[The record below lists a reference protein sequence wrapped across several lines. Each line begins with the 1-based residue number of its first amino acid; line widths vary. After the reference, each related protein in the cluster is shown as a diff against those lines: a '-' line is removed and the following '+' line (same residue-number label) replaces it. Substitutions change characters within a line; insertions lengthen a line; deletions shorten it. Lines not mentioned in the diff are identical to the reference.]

1 MNSRAAESGRESY
14 NLSDFEG
21 STNKSRDIS
30 IQGSQAK
37 MNLKRRKNLSQQ
49 NLVPED
55 VVHISDGHIF
65 GDEQDIKEEEDE

>member
-1 MNSRAAESGRESY
+1 
-14 NLSDFEG
+14 
-21 STNKSRDIS
+21 
-30 IQGSQAK
+30 